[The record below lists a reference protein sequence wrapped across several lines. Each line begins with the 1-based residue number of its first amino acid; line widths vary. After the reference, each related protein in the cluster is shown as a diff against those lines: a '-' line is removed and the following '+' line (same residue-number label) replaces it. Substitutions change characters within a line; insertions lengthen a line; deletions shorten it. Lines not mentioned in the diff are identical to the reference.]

1 MSLVPMSVLLDKASS
16 LGYAV
21 GAFNTNNMEI
31 TQGIIDGAV
40 AERSPVIVQCSEG
53 GLGYAGAEMVVA
65 MVKSLAEKVDIPI
78 ALHLDHGKKFAN
90 IVRCIR
96 AGFTSVMIDASHL
109 PLEDNIALVK
119 KVVEIAHAA
128 GVSVEA
134 ELGRISG
141 IEDHVSVSERNAV
154 LTDPAEAERF
164 VSETGIDALAVAI
177 GTAHGPRKFKGEPR
191 LELDLIREIKQM
203 TGIPL
208 VMHGASAVP
217 GELIAKAAC
226 YGAELKGASGVP
238 DEAVRKAVENG
249 INKVNIDTDMR
260 LAMVTALREALY
272 TDPGVTDP
280 RKVLGPARSAVTG
293 IVRQKIGIL
302 GSAGKA

>member
-1 MSLVPMSVLLDKASS
+1 
-16 LGYAV
+16 
-21 GAFNTNNMEI
+21 
-31 TQGIIDGAV
+31 
-40 AERSPVIVQCSEG
+40 
-53 GLGYAGAEMVVA
+53 
-65 MVKSLAEKVDIPI
+65 
-78 ALHLDHGKKFAN
+78 
-90 IVRCIR
+90 
-96 AGFTSVMIDASHL
+96 MIDASHL

-238 DEAVRKAVENG
+238 DVAVRKAVENG